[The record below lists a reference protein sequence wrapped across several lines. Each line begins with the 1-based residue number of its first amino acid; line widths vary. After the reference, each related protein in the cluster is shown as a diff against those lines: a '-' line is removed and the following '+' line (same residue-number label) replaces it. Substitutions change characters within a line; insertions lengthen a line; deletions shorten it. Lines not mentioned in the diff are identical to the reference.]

1 MKISLLGLGLYAPI
15 RVGDV
20 EYYINSQGDPS
31 LAVDSTYENL
41 GIFS

>member
-31 LAVDSTYENL
+31 LEPMAT
-41 GIFS
+41 